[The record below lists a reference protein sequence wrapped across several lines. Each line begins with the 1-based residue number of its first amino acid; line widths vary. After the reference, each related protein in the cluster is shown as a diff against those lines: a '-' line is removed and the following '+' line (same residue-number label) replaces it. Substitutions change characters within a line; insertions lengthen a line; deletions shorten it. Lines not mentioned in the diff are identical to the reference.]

1 MQTSEFDAGLQR
13 LIKLAGQKRCA
24 LMCAEAVPWRCHRSL
39 VGDALTV
46 RGILVEDIMSKTRR
60 QLHSVTS
67 FGRVRG
73 NRITYPISKA
83 SREPF

>member
-1 MQTSEFDAGLQR
+1 MRSWM
-13 LIKLAGQKRCA
+13 KLMAVAA
-24 LMCAEAVPWRCHRSL
+24 LVL

>member
-24 LMCAEAVPWRCHRSL
+24 LMCAETVPWRCHRSL

-46 RGILVEDIMSKTRR
+46 RGILVEDIMSKTRC

-67 FGRVRG
+67 FGRIRG